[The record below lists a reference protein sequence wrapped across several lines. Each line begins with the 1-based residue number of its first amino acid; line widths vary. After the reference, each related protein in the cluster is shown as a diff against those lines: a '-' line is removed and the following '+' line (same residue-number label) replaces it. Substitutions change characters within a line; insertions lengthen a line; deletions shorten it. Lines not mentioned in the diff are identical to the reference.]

1 MYGYQVARALR
12 AEDTLRGVHLV
23 ALSGYAMPDDLER
36 ASEAGFDRHLAKP
49 PSIEKI
55 EEALASGRSP

>member
-1 MYGYQVARALR
+1 MR
-12 AEDTLRGVHLV
+12 AESTLRGVHLV
-23 ALSGYAMPDDLER
+23 ALSGYARPDDLER

-55 EEALASGRSP
+55 EEALAAGRSP